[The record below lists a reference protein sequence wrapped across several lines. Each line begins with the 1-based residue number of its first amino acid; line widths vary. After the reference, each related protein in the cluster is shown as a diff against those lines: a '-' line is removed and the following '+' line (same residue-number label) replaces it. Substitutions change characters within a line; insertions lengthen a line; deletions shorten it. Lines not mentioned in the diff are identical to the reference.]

1 MKQEEWR
8 KRSVSNEK
16 SLPISTRIVPTCW
29 WAFWWIC
36 LGNSSW
42 VGHGPWGHEEQ
53 KQLGFSFKGIII
65 LHLQHTERT
74 RAAIV
79 TTWNLCTTL
88 LSTEH
93 FTYFLQWIFNHSLV
107 GRWYCLHS
115 RDPEVGPLTCAFTRA
130 LVEPALSWMPSST
143 AVSLWLQM
151 AEQPEGSF
159 MCLRCV
165 QVSKQG
171 CAAYARCGLLLEVC
185 SLVNVIEKNMWLDMK
200 TMTK

>member
-16 SLPISTRIVPTCW
+16 SWPVSYQNCAHLLVSI
-29 WAFWWIC
+29 
-36 LGNSSW
+36 LMDLSW
-42 VGHGPWGHEEQ
+42 KQQLSRPWGHEEQ
-53 KQLGFSFKGIII
+53 KHLGSSFKAIII
-65 LHLQHTERT
+65 LHRQHTERT

-93 FTYFLQWIFNHSLV
+93 FTYFLWWIFNHSLV

-151 AEQPEGSF
+151 AEQPEGPF

-165 QVSKQG
+165 HVSKQG
-171 CAAYARCGLLLEVC
+171 CAAYARCGLPLEGC
-185 SLVNVIEKNMWLDMK
+185 SLVNVIEKNTWLDMK
-200 TMTK
+200 TMIK